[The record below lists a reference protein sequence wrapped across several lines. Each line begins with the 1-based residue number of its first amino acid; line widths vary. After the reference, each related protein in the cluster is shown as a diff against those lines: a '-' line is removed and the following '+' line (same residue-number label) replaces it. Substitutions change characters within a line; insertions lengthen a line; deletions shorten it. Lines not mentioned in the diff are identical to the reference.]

1 MKKLLAILLMT
12 ALLLSASCIPAFAE
26 GAASDTLEP
35 TTGPWD
41 GFYWMTGGAMIAFGG
56 VEGQSERLVYY
67 RQGMTASSPIVIDN
81 EAVPGATY
89 DKSAN
94 TLTLSNVK
102 LPETLSI
109 YYMGDDFKLHVE
121 GTCELGYI
129 RALNYGGKYSTS
141 LNVIGT
147 GTLTVNKEKKNDEA
161 MYFYGDGESLMH
173 LDIAPSVTVHLYA
186 NENASEEIPQNV
198 MRIWSTYADPAVT
211 AGGKVIPEAKSER
224 KVKNISETI
233 AAAWVEDPDRVFQRG
248 KRVTSKTDPDGVYAV
263 EEVQY
268 RTEVGFEKRY
278 SVTKYNTYPEFEI
291 SVPDPAYVDEYGDHG
306 VILTEE
312 EFEAGYDYVMEPQ
325 PKKIR
330 YTSENREKNRGYR
343 GVKFIKDGDPDNVY
357 IGQKN
362 GWYTAYTSK
371 LDEISEYYLYE
382 AHWDEDEQLYVI
394 EGSAVERN
402 KTAEELEAKGYT
414 IVTEPYERHAKI
426 ECWENPAPF
435 DDSNSQDSYS
445 LITRSSDPDGLYVYM
460 GKTYSGGSANK
471 VLISPVHYDEQND
484 EYYLNGNEE
493 IIEIAIRD
501 WESDS
506 CDFSYKIDKGEQRVE
521 VQYIDQNYTY
531 EDYSSEEIALTKDG
545 EPGKYYI
552 TYFVE
557 DTDGAEQYFV
567 PTYPLQWHE
576 DTGHYYMF
584 SVGLLFGDVY
594 EGGEGLEEDGYHM
607 ILEDQPVDYTVT
619 GEVKVSTGMALYQD
633 DAGNS
638 YIVDYDDTVY
648 RISDDNRFT
657 YGDKVVYIGTPA
669 EDVSWNDLHE
679 IAHEEP
685 ADDYMW
691 WIAGTEYHHIGTGE
705 EAGILGDVDSDGNVE
720 IRDATWIQRYVS
732 VIEIP
737 FTITKTTADMD
748 GDDEITVMDATAI
761 QYYLAQMKDPYH
773 IGEPA

>member
-1 MKKLLAILLMT
+1 M
-12 ALLLSASCIPAFAE
+12 
-26 GAASDTLEP
+26 
-35 TTGPWD
+35 
-41 GFYWMTGGAMIAFGG
+41 
-56 VEGQSERLVYY
+56 
-67 RQGMTASSPIVIDN
+67 
-81 EAVPGATY
+81 
-89 DKSAN
+89 
-94 TLTLSNVK
+94 
-102 LPETLSI
+102 
-109 YYMGDDFKLHVE
+109 
-121 GTCELGYI
+121 
-129 RALNYGGKYSTS
+129 
-141 LNVIGT
+141 
-147 GTLTVNKEKKNDEA
+147 
-161 MYFYGDGESLMH
+161 
-173 LDIAPSVTVHLYA
+173 
-186 NENASEEIPQNV
+186 
-198 MRIWSTYADPAVT
+198 
-211 AGGKVIPEAKSER
+211 
-224 KVKNISETI
+224 
-233 AAAWVEDPDRVFQRG
+233 
-248 KRVTSKTDPDGVYAV
+248 
-263 EEVQY
+263 
-268 RTEVGFEKRY
+268 
-278 SVTKYNTYPEFEI
+278 
-291 SVPDPAYVDEYGDHG
+291 
-306 VILTEE
+306 
-312 EFEAGYDYVMEPQ
+312 
-325 PKKIR
+325 
-330 YTSENREKNRGYR
+330 
-343 GVKFIKDGDPDNVY
+343 Y

-371 LDEISEYYLYE
+371 LDEISEYYLYG
-382 AHWDEDEQLYVI
+382 AHWDKDEQLYVI

-594 EGGEGLEEDGYHM
+594 EGVEGLEADGYHM

-705 EAGILGDVDSDGNVE
+705 ESIIISAPARKPVSSATLIL
-720 IRDATWIQRYVS
+720 
-732 VIEIP
+732 
-737 FTITKTTADMD
+737 
-748 GDDEITVMDATAI
+748 TVT
-761 QYYLAQMKDPYH
+761 
-773 IGEPA
+773 